1 MYPITLE
8 TAQYAAQQGMYV
20 CVGAPNAV
28 RGGSHDR
35 NLRAADAITAG
46 AAHILCSDYHPSS
59 LLTAIFK
66 LADEGITFVEA
77 AAMATLNAAK
87 AVGTDHYCGSYIVG
101 KAADLIIVDRYSI
114 HG

>member
-1 MYPITLE
+1 MCISEFPITLE

-66 LADEGITFVEA
+66 LADVGITKLQTSSLLTG
-77 AAMATLNAAK
+77 MN
-87 AVGTDHYCGSYIVG
+87 
-101 KAADLIIVDRYSI
+101 SI